1 MRVDVDGCFRYPGDT
16 KTKSGKLRLLYEAFP
31 MAMLMEQAGGLAS
44 TGKGRILDVMPTSIH
59 ERVPVYL
66 GSKEDVEDCLAFHK

>member
-1 MRVDVDGCFRYPGDT
+1 
-16 KTKSGKLRLLYEAFP
+16 

-44 TGKGRILDVMPTSIH
+44 TGSGRILDVMPKSIH

-66 GSKEDVEDCLAFHK
+66 GSKEDVDDCLKFHK